1 MGVGIFFA
9 LLLIAAIITP
19 FLIDINHFR
28 PVIEKKLEEHLNAK
42 VSLGNLKLS
51 IIRGI
56 GAEIEGIKI
65 SNPAGYSDMPLLEVS
80 QVIIH
85 LGTFKSLFGNP
96 TAKMTFLKPRIRI
109 EKNESDRL
117 NIKDLIK
124 SKKEISPS
132 PEIPTR
138 LSLPA
143 GVIGSMMLKGS
154 LFLAIEE
161 GELVYEKNW
170 EKNGE
175 KNPKSPDDTISI
187 KNLFFKSGPLSL
199 KNPIHAEIKGTV
211 SQIRHPKGSLEGGFQ
226 FKSDISNPLKIIELK
241 RIEFHEKISF
251 DLHLDGNEMLVLSPF
266 VSPLF
271 SKKRGEKMDLTI
283 QGSYHEKQIQID
295 HTKLLFPLGQL
306 EAKGSITDFSRSQ
319 GELKLLFVTPPPTS
333 IELPSFQSDL
343 DLSMTFSASL
353 KPFLIENA
361 EGEMNI
367 RKLSGEIPVFLQPL
381 FVKQKIAA
389 EGSGSLRGKSHFQ
402 IKNNKPTKIDFE
414 NIELDLSP
422 MFLNYNNKWPKP
434 KTEALILKLTGALE
448 QIENRRQLILSASS
462 IQFGK
467 MLLNA
472 SGKVSLAQGI
482 PQGIPKSVFVD
493 LSFSSNVFAAET
505 FKRYLPPLPFNF
517 KGPVEISKLTL
528 LGDPKNPKNL
538 NIQGK
543 ISAQKGHLEFNPDY
557 FKEKKWGAEGPIRF
571 SAFSDFAISAK
582 KLTSLKLNMNADFT
596 TAELR
601 LEKSFFKPAQKR
613 LEFNFSSSL
622 EKDLMKFEKLN
633 LEFHN
638 MKLLAQ
644 ATLSHFSEK
653 QKRYLSLLLSTDS
666 FSLAEWN
673 QFFPSIQ
680 KPFQGTAEIKN
691 LKLDMPLGAPKDLSM
706 SGKIALNKVSGEIPK
721 NLIKAKNLEL
731 EGPFLIDLAGEMEI
745 KKKEIKKLN
754 LSGNMNFTDM
764 SISFKDSFLKPK
776 QIPLEMTLNAQ
787 SVGETLS
794 IQNTKFTLKDLLI
807 DLSGRVTRLRQK
819 PNYALDFSTS
829 SFSLDE
835 LGQFLP
841 AVKNRNILGNMRLE
855 AQFKGSPQDAS
866 QPMVLGFEINSSE
879 ITYAPPKT
887 DEKVPGL
894 KEEKAVQTPS
904 KTVQEKG
911 KQTIQKGILDRLQIN
926 GKLKITKALLKD
938 YRLWNL
944 SAMISYK
951 DKLLE
956 MSPLQFQ
963 FYDGKFSST
972 TKMDLHKDDPKTEI
986 SLNLEKLDLDKF
998 LTARHSKAA
1007 GKFTGLLDAKLNLSM
1022 RGKNADQI
1030 KSSMS
1035 GNGEITVR
1043 DGMFKIF
1050 NLSETLADFPVI
1062 PQVAPHFKL
1071 SDEFDIFKTSL
1082 LVKNQRV
1089 ENPDMHLKGKNHL
1102 IKCRGFLYFDGSLDY
1117 KGSYFLAQKED
1128 YRKEIPFVV
1137 TGTISKPKPVP
1148 DVGKLLQNTV
1158 QGVFEKILTPKTE
1171 PSEPEETEPE
1181 TNLLEDLLR
1190 DTIPK

>member
-1 MGVGIFFA
+1 MKKKIFMGVGIFFA
-9 LLLIAAIITP
+9 LLLIAAILTP

-42 VSLGNLKLS
+42 VTLRNLKLS

-56 GAEIEGIKI
+56 GLRIEGIKI
-65 SNPAGYSDMPLLEVS
+65 LNPPGYSDMPLLEVS
-80 QVIIH
+80 QAIIY
-85 LGTFKSLFGNP
+85 LGTLKSLFGNP
-96 TAKMTFLKPRIRI
+96 TAKITFLKPRIRI

-124 SKKEISPS
+124 SKKEESSSSGISK
-132 PEIPTR
+132 T
-138 LSLPA
+138 LALPA

-154 LFLAIEE
+154 LVLKIEE
-161 GELVYEKNW
+161 GELVYEKN
-170 EKNGE
+170 GQ
-175 KNPKSPDDTISI
+175 KNPKSPDDTISV

-199 KNPIHAEIKGTV
+199 KNPIHAEIKGTT
-211 SQIRHPKGSLEGGFQ
+211 SPIRHPYGSLEGGFQ
-226 FKSDISNPLKIIELK
+226 FKSDISNPIKIIELK

-251 DLHLDGNEMLVLSPF
+251 DLNLDGNEMVVLSPF
-266 VSPLF
+266 F
-271 SKKRGEKMDLTI
+271 SKEKGGKMNLI
-283 QGSYHEKQIQID
+283 SKGSYSQNKIEIDQI
-295 HTKLLFPLGQL
+295 KLLFPLGQL
-306 EAKGSITDFSRSQ
+306 EAKGSITDFSHSQ
-319 GELKLLFVTPPPTS
+319 GELKLLFVTPAGSPDQP
-333 IELPSFQSDL
+333 EPFQSDMN
-343 DLSMTFSASL
+343 LSMTFSASL
-353 KPFLIENA
+353 RPFSIEDA
-361 EGEMNI
+361 QGEI
-367 RKLSGEIPVFLQPL
+367 DVRKLSGEIPSFLQP
-381 FVKQKIAA
+381 FFSSKKMATK
-389 EGSGSLRGKSHFQ
+389 GSGSLRGKSHFQ

-448 QIENRRQLILSASS
+448 QIENRRQLTLSPSS

-467 MLLNA
+467 MRLNA
-472 SGKVSLAQGI
+472 SGKVSLDPGI
-482 PQGIPKSVFVD
+482 QKSAFVD

-528 LGDPKNPKNL
+528 LGDPKNTQHL

-543 ISAQKGHLEFNPDY
+543 ISAQKGYLEFNPDY
-557 FKEKKWGAEGPIRF
+557 FKEKKWGAEGPIHF

-596 TAELR
+596 AAELR
-601 LEKSFFKPAQKR
+601 LEKSFFKPAQKK

-691 LKLDMPLGAPKDLSM
+691 FKLDMPLSAPKDLSM

-721 NLIKAKNLEL
+721 NVIKAKNLEL
-731 EGPFLIDLAGEMEI
+731 EGPFLIDLVSEMEI

-776 QIPLEMTLNAQ
+776 QIPLEITLNAQ

-794 IQNTKFTLKDLLI
+794 IQNTKFTLKDLFI
-807 DLSGRVTRLRQK
+807 DLSGQVTRLRQK

-829 SFSLDE
+829 SFSLDD

-841 AVKNRNILGNMRLE
+841 AVKNSNILGNMRLE

-879 ITYAPPKT
+879 ITYTPPKT
-887 DEKVPGL
+887 EEKIPRP
-894 KEEKAVQTPS
+894 KEEKTVQTPS
-904 KTVQEKG
+904 KTVPEKG
-911 KQTIQKGILDRLQIN
+911 QKGILDRLRLN

-972 TKMDLHKDDPKTEI
+972 TKIDLHQDDPKTEI
-986 SLNLEKLDLDKF
+986 SANLEKLDLDKF

-1007 GKFTGLLDAKLNLSM
+1007 GKFTGSLDAKLNLSM
-1022 RGKNADQI
+1022 RGKDADQI

-1062 PQVAPHFKL
+1062 PQVAPNFKL

-1171 PSEPEETEPE
+1171 PSEPEETEP
-1181 TNLLEDLLR
+1181 TNPLEDLLKE
-1190 DTIPK
+1190 TIPM